1 MIGLLVNEDVLDFIP
16 PRHYAAYIFGIMPSI
31 YDWVVNI
38 AARTPIPDGASGA
51 EYNTNLTGFSSW
63 FGVLAFKRGSLLISM
78 FWTAILVKTIDRKW
92 TQVALWCTVAAVF
105 SSLGVIHVPEAGVSQ
120 FTDSSWEQCDDV
132 DECWQHAEQWTFM
145 TAYLMMGA
153 TSLVVNAAKR
163 CDSAIQDEIDDNSRP
178 PFHDWFDNA
187 AVPTEFVANVDR
199 ANVRSYLPSLRD
211 IQRYQHSALQD
222 EETMPTATATRSNHA
237 EPP

>member
-1 MIGLLVNEDVLDFIP
+1 MLGLLVNEDVLDFIP

-31 YDWVVNI
+31 YDWAVDI
-38 AARTPIPDGASGA
+38 AARTPIPDGASG
-51 EYNTNLTGFSSW
+51 EYNTNLTGSSSW
-63 FGVLAFKRGSLLISM
+63 FGVLAFKRGSLFISM
-78 FWTAILVKTIDRKW
+78 VWTAIVVKTIDRKW

-105 SSLGVIHVPEAGVSQ
+105 SCLGVIHVPEAGFAN
-120 FTDSSWEQCDDV
+120 FTDSSWEQCDASTE
-132 DECWQHAEQWTFM
+132 ECWQHGEQWTFM

-163 CDSAIQDEIDDNSRP
+163 FDPAIQDEIDDNSRP
-178 PFHDWFDNA
+178 PFHDWFDKA
-187 AVPTEFVANVDR
+187 AVPTEFVANEDR

-222 EETMPTATATRSNHA
+222 ETTQTTTTRSN
-237 EPP
+237 EPEQP